1 MLAHSRKIARLN
13 GGEISP
19 TKPRPSTYLFILS
32 FMSCTALLSSGSIC
46 AGPSLKSTL
55 LIVPVIVFAF
65 LFVIGTKLALSR
77 PSGFAIP
84 LAALI
89 MLLGAICM
97 IVTQRHDYGAY
108 KFLCIGWFLFALLI
122 VEGLVWSS
130 SGLKGDRPR
139 AAVVLGLLLLLL
151 PQTVLLGLR
160 LHRFDASRPIKDMG
174 YFRSVSKIQ
183 GVVGDA
189 PVLVSSGSFL
199 GSIQEPDKNP
209 LLRAEAFEW
218 VVLFLRGLN
227 MIPIGYDHPYFL
239 ASWEQASYLDRLQK
253 VVGKDA
259 FLLSDQPYAYG
270 CNEEALQV
278 GLFRLYRLSA
288 TGWVIPGAFSNP
300 NGSHEISNGV
310 PMVWIG
316 DEPARWSILSSFSG
330 PAVLDAV
337 FSMGPSLPESDM
349 RTLEIT
355 TNSGLSS
362 RVIIRK
368 AGRQKVSI
376 PIFKGVNQIRLRV
389 VEHASLSKVPNGDNL
404 SLLTRSPRVFAMP
417 WNTPMS

>member
-1 MLAHSRKIARLN
+1 MLCAQIELVAHSNPRSILGPDTSRLFGPPDILGRLGSVIVLAAIFSIASAIFWLPKGLRFFWRQWQAAQTDLVDKPGIGILPGSWTQFARHRRS
-13 GGEISP
+13 GGSGP
-19 TKPRPSTYLFILS
+19 PSEACAPPWLIYLATII
-32 FMSCTALLSSGSIC
+32 A
-46 AGPSLKSTL
+46 
-55 LIVPVIVFAF
+55 IVFAF

-97 IVTQRHDYGAY
+97 IVTQRYDYGAY

-139 AAVVLGLLLLLL
+139 AAVVLDLLLLLL

-209 LLRAEAFEW
+209 LLRAEA
-218 VVLFLRGLN
+218 
-227 MIPIGYDHPYFL
+227 
-239 ASWEQASYLDRLQK
+239 
-253 VVGKDA
+253 
-259 FLLSDQPYAYG
+259 
-270 CNEEALQV
+270 
-278 GLFRLYRLSA
+278 
-288 TGWVIPGAFSNP
+288 
-300 NGSHEISNGV
+300 
-310 PMVWIG
+310 
-316 DEPARWSILSSFSG
+316 
-330 PAVLDAV
+330 
-337 FSMGPSLPESDM
+337 
-349 RTLEIT
+349 
-355 TNSGLSS
+355 
-362 RVIIRK
+362 
-368 AGRQKVSI
+368 
-376 PIFKGVNQIRLRV
+376 
-389 VEHASLSKVPNGDNL
+389 
-404 SLLTRSPRVFAMP
+404 
-417 WNTPMS
+417 